1 MLTLLLQGWKG
12 RRLDVIV
19 FTMRQPHYLAGTA
32 RERLL
37 AGTPPLKRHSFGFWA
52 HLTAT
57 CRYKV
62 RAALPGQDSAACA
75 ADLWRTFWQDD
86 TDADFSSRLDAFKR
100 LPADARGRVLQL
112 AASVAAD
119 LEQCLT
125 DPSTIQQAAAALLG
139 ADADGNL
146 PDDPWTTSIAM
157 KPFDLLLA
165 QLQAEG
171 RLPDTAAS
179 ILFEPESSTP
189 DRFARCV
196 AVATWPPAWL
206 DEQQQAEALA
216 GSSGRGS
223 VLWVAEQE
231 QLLPLQDPQCSERL
245 TYTRDQVA
253 LWKSAH
259 PLGMRVSGMLFVPQ
273 IFLQVC
279 WECVNSWIAGM
290 CVCRTGVSH
299 SVCCL
304 LLPLLVSCV
313 CRACLSRLLSQ

>member
-1 MLTLLLQGWKG
+1 MLTLLLLLLQGWKG

-19 FTMRQPHYLAGTA
+19 TTMRQQHSLAGAA

-52 HLTAT
+52 HLAAT

-75 ADLWRTFWQDD
+75 AELWRDFWQND
-86 TDADFSSRLDAFKR
+86 TDVHFSSRLDAFKR
-100 LPADARGRVLQL
+100 LPADMRGRVLQL
-112 AASVAAD
+112 ATSVAAD
-119 LEQCLT
+119 LEECLT

-146 PDDPWTTSIAM
+146 PDEPWTTSMAM

-171 RLPDTAAS
+171 RLPDAAAS

-216 GSSGRGS
+216 GSSGSNSGS
-223 VLWVAEQE
+223 VLWVAQRE
-231 QLLPLQDPQCSERL
+231 QLHPQQDPQRSERL
-245 TYTRDQVA
+245 TYTREQVA
-253 LWKSAH
+253 LWKASQMGVDDRF
-259 PLGMRVSGMLFVPQ
+259 GMQVSGMLFVSPRY
-273 IFLQVC
+273 
-279 WECVNSWIAGM
+279 SS
-290 CVCRTGVSH
+290 R
-299 SVCCL
+299 SVG
-304 LLPLLVSCV
+304 S
-313 CRACLSRLLSQ
+313 A

>member
-1 MLTLLLQGWKG
+1 MLTLLLLLQGWKG
-12 RRLDVIV
+12 RKLDVIIS
-19 FTMRQPHYLAGTA
+19 TMQQPHYLAGAA
-32 RERLL
+32 RDRLL
-37 AGTPPLKRHSFGFWA
+37 AGTPPLKRHSFAFWA

-75 ADLWRTFWQDD
+75 ADLWRDFWLDD
-86 TDADFSSRLDAFKR
+86 TDEVFSSRLAAFKR

-125 DPSTIQQAAAALLG
+125 DPSTIQQAAAELLG

-146 PDDPWTTSIAM
+146 PADPAKWSTSKAM
-157 KPFDLLLA
+157 KPFNLLLA

-171 RLPDTAAS
+171 RLPDAAAS

-216 GSSGRGS
+216 GSSGS
-223 VLWVAEQE
+223 VLWVAHKE
-231 QLLPLQDPQCSERL
+231 QLQPQQGPSERP
-245 TYTRDQVA
+245 TYTQQQAR
-253 LWKSAH
+253 LWKSESWESSRGR
-259 PLGMRVSGMLFVPQ
+259 PMQVSGMLFLLPR
-273 IFLQVC
+273 IPPSML
-279 WECVNSWIAGM
+279 
-290 CVCRTGVSH
+290 GVSKQWDDRH
-299 SVCCL
+299 VCVAHTCRCHRQCAVSGCFLWSASSV
-304 LLPLLVSCV
+304 V
-313 CRACLSRLLSQ
+313 CA